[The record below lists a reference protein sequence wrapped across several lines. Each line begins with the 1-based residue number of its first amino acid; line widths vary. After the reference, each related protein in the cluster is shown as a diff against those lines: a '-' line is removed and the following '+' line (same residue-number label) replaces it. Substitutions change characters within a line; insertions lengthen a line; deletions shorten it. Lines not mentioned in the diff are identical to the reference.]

1 MRFAEWPEVL
11 QLISRESRT
20 VAAAFHGSGA
30 YVSGDFMLIAA
41 KNNLAFELL
50 RRPDY
55 RNKMRD
61 AIRQVTGRVYKLG
74 PYKDEQ
80 QASALDPLKALEQK
94 AQQAGIE
101 VVHKTSETGKD
112 EEI

>member
-1 MRFAEWPEVL
+1 
-11 QLISRESRT
+11 
-20 VAAAFHGSGA
+20 
-30 YVSGDFMLIAA
+30 MLIAA
-41 KNNLAFELL
+41 KNDLAFELL

-74 PYKDEQ
+74 PYKDEKQ
-80 QASALDPLKALEQK
+80 EDTLDPLKVLEQK